1 MDASEI
7 VRLLLL
13 GLALVISAFFS
24 ASEAAFLSVRRSRL
38 ASLDSQG
45 VKRAALVARLARRPE
60 KLLPTVL
67 TGNNLVNVAAAALGT
82 TLAASYLTPNW
93 AVVASTAGVTVLLL
107 LFAEVLPKTMAT
119 KRAESFAM
127 LAVRPLQAAEILFFP
142 AVWVLERFSRLV
154 AHLLKASGPV
164 PLTEADVRSLIGI
177 AETEGV
183 VEKSEAQMLEKVFH
197 FGDRQVQEIMTPRTE
212 IVWVEQG
219 MTLQDF
225 LAQYILETHTRFPV
239 FQGDMENVVG
249 VLSVKDLLQ
258 AMAQEGLQPD
268 SSVTD
273 VLRPAH
279 VVPETKL
286 IGQLFSELRQ
296 DGQQMAI
303 VVDEYSGV
311 AGLVTLKRLLEV
323 IVGPVGEEGEPAEE
337 EFAAIGENTYDVDAG
352 MAVQEAN
359 EELGL
364 GLPEGNYQ
372 TLAGFILDRLGYI
385 PEEGEELRYK
395 NLCLEITEMKRV
407 KIERLLISFLPG
419 PEDPSPESDRDPSGV
434 IEAQSKKN
442 GL

>member
-1 MDASEI
+1 MDISDL

-13 GLALVISAFFS
+13 GLALVLSAFFS

-45 VKRAALVARLARRPE
+45 VKGAARVSRIARRPE

-82 TLAASYLTPNW
+82 TLAASYLTLNW

-107 LFAEVLPKTMAT
+107 LFAEVLPKTIAA
-119 KRAESFAM
+119 KRPESFA
-127 LAVRPLQAAEILFFP
+127 LFAVGPLQVAELLFFP
-142 AVWVLERFSRLV
+142 AVWLLERFSRLT
-154 AHLLKASGPV
+154 ARLLKASEPV
-164 PLTEADVRSLIGI
+164 PLTEADVRALIGI
-177 AETEGV
+177 AETEGAV
-183 VEKSEAQMLEKVFH
+183 DKLEAEMLEKVFH

-212 IVWVEQG
+212 IVWVEHG
-219 MTLQDF
+219 MTLQEF
-225 LAQYILETHTRFPV
+225 LGQYILETHTRFPV

-258 AMAQEGLQPD
+258 TMAQESLQPD

-296 DGQQMAI
+296 AGQQMAI

-311 AGLVTLKRLLEV
+311 AGLVTLKRLVEV

-337 EFAAIGENTYDVDAG
+337 EFATIGENTYDVDAG
-352 MAVQEAN
+352 MAVQKAN

-385 PEEGEELRYK
+385 PEEGKELSYK

-407 KIERLLISFLPG
+407 KIERVLISFLPG
-419 PEDPSPESDRDPSGV
+419 PEDSPPESDGYPSEA

-442 GL
+442 GI